1 MSVQV
6 IMKDGRPEWAVIP
19 YAEYEALLEKAGQAT
34 EDKKGGDSVAPPSGQ
49 AVSALA
55 KLMDGQGAGEGTFSP
70 QKMAELRQ
78 AKSLEHSMMSRE
90 VGISPSYLAQIEA
103 GEREPS
109 DAVIRNIARALG
121 VEISQLQA

>member
-19 YAEYEALLEKAGQAT
+19 YAEYEALLEKAGQAKAEPRSAET
-34 EDKKGGDSVAPPSGQ
+34 ASVPSGQ

-55 KLMDGQGAGEGTFSP
+55 KLMGGQDTGEGIFSP
-70 QKMAELRQ
+70 SKMAELRQ

-90 VGISPSYLAQIEA
+90 VGISPSYLAHIEA

>member
-34 EDKKGGDSVAPPSGQ
+34 GEKKSSDPAPAPSGQ

-55 KLMDGQGAGEGTFSP
+55 KLMGGQGAGEGTFSP